1 MDSVWLFLCPYGF
14 TGGVC
19 GKAAHAARSMRA
31 ATTGMARRDGSRGNL
46 RDYLLGFA
54 PPFEH
59 ALLRLLDAFG
69 IDNRVENDAEKENG
83 RQ

>member
-1 MDSVWLFLCPYGF
+1 MNSVWLFLCPYRF

-19 GKAAHAARSMRA
+19 GKAAHAARSRRA

-46 RDYLLGFA
+46 HDRLLGLA
-54 PPFEH
+54 PPIEH

-69 IDNRVENDAEKENG
+69 IDDRVENDAEKKNG